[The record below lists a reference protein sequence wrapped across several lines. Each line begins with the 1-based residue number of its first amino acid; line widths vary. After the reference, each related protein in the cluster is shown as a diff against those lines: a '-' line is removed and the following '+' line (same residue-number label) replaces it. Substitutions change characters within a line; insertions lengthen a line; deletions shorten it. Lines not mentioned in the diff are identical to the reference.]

1 MNVSETVAA
10 IDRDGFTILRNACS
24 AELVESLRASLP
36 PVEGAGLR
44 GLRMKQPIVDKVFLQ
59 PAIESTI
66 TAVLGDRYR
75 CVRSILF
82 DKRPGSNWL
91 VPPHRDMTICVEKR
105 IETAGFGPWSV
116 KDGIPHVQ
124 PPDDILDRMLTIRLH
139 LDKTTSD
146 SGALRVWPGSHA
158 KPDQDWD
165 RAESVLCEA
174 EAGDVLLMRPRI
186 VHASSKSTLERPR
199 RIVHL
204 ELAADE
210 LPNGLCWY
218 ESA

>member
-1 MNVSETVAA
+1 MNITESAA
-10 IDRDGFTILRNACS
+10 AVERDGFAILRNACS

-44 GLRMKQPIVDKVFLQ
+44 GLRMKHPIVDQVFNE
-59 PAIESTI
+59 PPIESAI
-66 TAVLGDRYR
+66 TAVLGEYYR

-91 VPPHRDMTICVEKR
+91 VPPHRDMTICVRER
-105 IETAGFGPWSV
+105 IDSPGFGPWSV

-124 PPDDILDRMLTIRLH
+124 PPDELLNAMLTIRLH
-139 LDKTTSD
+139 LDDTTSE

-158 KPDQDWD
+158 KPDQAWD
-165 RAESVLCEA
+165 PSESMICDA
-174 EAGDVLLMRPRI
+174 QAGDVLLMRPRV
-186 VHASSKSTLERPR
+186 VHASSKSVQDRSR

-204 ELAADE
+204 ELAAAE
-210 LPNGLCWY
+210 LPGGLSWY